1 MNCKKYPTNN
11 YIPTR
16 PKLLNDHDRFDLDAR
31 LQQMT
36 FNEIMQN
43 PDSHF
48 ENAYI
53 TNFDLIHHQCRGDK
67 LTHDKKYYETL
78 FNERLNSQIINVN
91 DKDNFVSAAINC
103 ERKDVNIE
111 NKIYENHFNRKLFRE
126 KLNKDGVFL
135 SNMRKRKKY
144 SDDCKSLS
152 F

>member
-11 YIPTR
+11 YILTR

-31 LQQMT
+31 LQQMI

-43 PDSHF
+43 PDSYF

-78 FNERLNSQIINVN
+78 FNERLNSQILMLMIR
-91 DKDNFVSAAINC
+91 AT
-103 ERKDVNIE
+103 
-111 NKIYENHFNRKLFRE
+111 LFQQQLIANE
-126 KLNKDGVFL
+126 KMFTL
-135 SNMRKRKKY
+135 KRK
-144 SDDCKSLS
+144 
-152 F
+152 

>member
-16 PKLLNDHDRFDLDAR
+16 PKLLNDHDRFDLEAR

-43 PDSHF
+43 SDSYF

-67 LTHDKKYYETL
+67 LNT
-78 FNERLNSQIINVN
+78 
-91 DKDNFVSAAINC
+91 
-103 ERKDVNIE
+103 
-111 NKIYENHFNRKLFRE
+111 
-126 KLNKDGVFL
+126 
-135 SNMRKRKKY
+135 
-144 SDDCKSLS
+144 
-152 F
+152 

>member
-16 PKLLNDHDRFDLDAR
+16 PKLLNDHDRFDLDAQ

-48 ENAYI
+48 ENPFI
-53 TNFDLIHHQCRGDK
+53 TNLDLIHHECRGDK
-67 LTHDKKYYETL
+67 VTHDRKYYKTL
-78 FNERLNSQIINVN
+78 FNKRLNSEINN
-91 DKDNFVSAAINC
+91 DNVKTT
-103 ERKDVNIE
+103 
-111 NKIYENHFNRKLFRE
+111 LFRQHLIANE
-126 KLNKDGVFL
+126 
-135 SNMRKRKKY
+135 NMFTLKRKYTKII
-144 SDDCKSLS
+144 SVEN

>member
-1 MNCKKYPTNN
+1 M
-11 YIPTR
+11 
-16 PKLLNDHDRFDLDAR
+16 
-31 LQQMT
+31 
-36 FNEIMQN
+36 
-43 PDSHF
+43 
-48 ENAYI
+48 
-53 TNFDLIHHQCRGDK
+53 
-67 LTHDKKYYETL
+67 

-135 SNMRKRKKY
+135 SNMRRKKY
-144 SDDCKSLS
+144 SDDCKSLP

>member
-1 MNCKKYPTNN
+1 
-11 YIPTR
+11 
-16 PKLLNDHDRFDLDAR
+16 
-31 LQQMT
+31 MT

-43 PDSHF
+43 PDSYF

-67 LTHDKKYYETL
+67 LTHNKKYCESL

-111 NKIYENHFNRKLFRE
+111 NKIYENHFNRKLFAE

-135 SNMRKRKKY
+135 SNMRK
-144 SDDCKSLS
+144 
-152 F
+152 

>member
-1 MNCKKYPTNN
+1 
-11 YIPTR
+11 
-16 PKLLNDHDRFDLDAR
+16 
-31 LQQMT
+31 
-36 FNEIMQN
+36 MQN
-43 PDSHF
+43 PDSYF

-135 SNMRKRKKY
+135 SNMRKQKKY
-144 SDDCKSLS
+144 SDDCNSLS
-152 F
+152 FQFLENRLHVFKSFDFFLILLVY

>member
-16 PKLLNDHDRFDLDAR
+16 PKLLNDHDRFDLDAQ

-53 TNFDLIHHQCRGDK
+53 TNFHLIHHECRGDK
-67 LTHDKKYYETL
+67 LTHDRKYYETL
-78 FNERLNSQIINVN
+78 FNKRLNSEINNDN
-91 DKDNFVSAAINC
+91 DKATLFWQHLI
-103 ERKDVNIE
+103 VN
-111 NKIYENHFNRKLFRE
+111 E
-126 KLNKDGVFL
+126 KMFTL
-135 SNMRKRKKY
+135 KRKYTKII
-144 SDDCKSLS
+144 SVEN

>member
-1 MNCKKYPTNN
+1 MNCKKYLTNN

-16 PKLLNDHDRFDLDAR
+16 PKLLNDHERFDLDAR

-36 FNEIMQN
+36 INEIMQN

-53 TNFDLIHHQCRGDK
+53 TNFDLMHHQCSGDK
-67 LTHDKKYYETL
+67 LTHDKECYETL

-91 DKDNFVSAAINC
+91 EKAT
-103 ERKDVNIE
+103 
-111 NKIYENHFNRKLFRE
+111 LFRQHLIANEKMLTLKIRYMKIISIKNFSE
-126 KLNKDGVFL
+126 KLNRDGVFL
-135 SNMRKRKKY
+135 SNMRKQKKY
-144 SDDCKSLS
+144 SNDCKSLS

>member
-43 PDSHF
+43 PESHF

-53 TNFDLIHHQCRGDK
+53 TNFDLIHHECGGDK
-67 LTHDKKYYETL
+67 LTHDRKYYETL
-78 FNERLNSQIINVN
+78 FKEKLNSEIN
-91 DKDNFVSAAINC
+91 DIEQKDRFVLAAINS
-103 ERKDVNIE
+103 ERKDVYIE
-111 NKIYENHFNRKLFRE
+111 KEIYKDQFSRKLFRE
-126 KLNKDGVFL
+126 KLNKNGVFL
-135 SNMRKRKKY
+135 SNMRRKKY
-144 SDDCKSLS
+144 SDDCKSLP

>member
-1 MNCKKYPTNN
+1 MNCKKYPINN

-16 PKLLNDHDRFDLDAR
+16 PKLLNDHDRFDLDTR
-31 LQQMT
+31 LQQMS
-36 FNEIMQN
+36 FNKIMQN

-53 TNFDLIHHQCRGDK
+53 TDFDLIHHQCRGDK
-67 LTHDKKYYETL
+67 FTHDTKYYETL

-103 ERKDVNIE
+103 ERKDVNTE
-111 NKIYENHFNRKLFRE
+111 NKIYENHFNRKLFRV

-135 SNMRKRKKY
+135 SNMRQKKY
-144 SDDCKSLS
+144 SNDCKSLP